1 MRSVRHATGFTL
13 IEMLIV
19 ISIVG
24 ILAAVAIPSFRI
36 FMANVQIKSA
46 SEAILNGLQLARAE
60 AVRRNA
66 QVRFTLIGQTGWS
79 VGCLTVVGD
88 NDGDGLQDCPAVIQS
103 RDASESASSVKT
115 TVIPGGAA
123 TITFNGMGRIPDPDV
138 GGVSLASSISD
149 ITIDNDN
156 ITSQQSR
163 ELRIQIRGSTVRSC
177 DPNVTL
183 TGDGRR
189 C

>member
-1 MRSVRHATGFTL
+1 MPTARASGFTL
-13 IEMLIV
+13 IEILIV

-36 FMANVQIKSA
+36 FMANVQIRSA

-66 QVRFTLIGQTGWS
+66 QVRFTLVDQTGWR
-79 VGCLTVVGD
+79 VGCLTAVGD
-88 NDGDGLQDCPAVIQS
+88 NDGDGLQDCPAIIQS
-103 RDASESASSVKT
+103 REASESASSVKT

-123 TITFNGMGRIPDPDV
+123 TITFNGLGRIPDPDV

-149 ITIDNDN
+149 ITIDNDS
-156 ITSQQSR
+156 ITTEQSKD
-163 ELRIQIRGSTVRSC
+163 LRIQIRGSTVRSC

-183 TGDGRR
+183 SGDGRK